1 MQREDERILE
11 FLATEDMAGPSLIA
25 SEVFRKISAGHVAER
40 LAKLEYAGLAYRAGT
55 DSFDLTAEGE
65 RYLAGDLDAE
75 YQLRSR
81 RV

>member
-1 MQREDERILE
+1 
-11 FLATEDMAGPSLIA
+11 
-25 SEVFRKISAGHVAER
+25 VFRKISPGHVAER

>member
-1 MQREDERILE
+1 
-11 FLATEDMAGPSLIA
+11 MAAAELTSR
-25 SEVFRKISAGHVAER
+25 EVFRKISPGHVAER